1 MSQIPDLNLEVPL
14 EEKIYYYNQAGKIA
28 YEVFEEI
35 TPMVKPGTK
44 IIDICDKAT
53 ALILEKGGKPSFPT
67 TVSIN
72 NIAAYYSSPDDDE
85 TVIPE
90 GSVVKV
96 GLGTHVNGFIA
107 TKADSFSF
115 NDEYASLVEASH
127 QAWKNA
133 MELVRIGTETNMIGV
148 AVEDTIREFNYLPI
162 RELSGNSLDRYQ
174 LFGNKMLPN
183 VRLPFGKA
191 DSVMEV
197 DEAYSFDTYATTG
210 SGSVHTDQ
218 SKTFIYMLKPNRVML
233 RSQGSR
239 EVQSHIF
246 KEYFTMPFS
255 EHWITSNPKFHPAR
269 VRLTL
274 RELRKSNGVV
284 EFSVLSDIKESLVSQ
299 YQNTFLVTES
309 GYSITTLPPF
319 DFEKPESIKEKEE
332 QLEEV
337 IKEVT
342 EAKEKAEESSKDKSK
357 ESNDEE
363 KKTTKKTTK
372 KSSKKTTKKSSKKT
386 TKKSD

>member
-1 MSQIPDLNLEVPL
+1 MSQIPDLNLEVPK
-14 EEKIYYYNQAGKIA
+14 EEKIYYYNLAGKIA
-28 YEVFEEI
+28 FEVFQEI
-35 TPMVKPGTK
+35 TSLVKPGTK
-44 IIDICDKAT
+44 IIEICDKAT
-53 ALILEKGGKPSFPT
+53 ALILEKGGKPAFPT

-72 NIAAYYSSPDDDE
+72 NIAAYYSSPDGDE
-85 TVIPE
+85 SVIPE

-96 GLGTHVNGFIA
+96 DLGVHVNGFIGN
-107 TKADSFSF
+107 KAETFSFS
-115 NDEYASLVEASH
+115 DEHKSLVDASH

-133 MELVRIGTETNMIGV
+133 MELVRVGTETNMIGV
-148 AVEDTIREFNYLPI
+148 AVEDTIREYNYLPI
-162 RELSGNSLDRYQ
+162 RELSGNILDRYQ

-191 DSVMEV
+191 DSVMEL
-197 DEAYSFDTYATTG
+197 DEAYSFETFATTG

-239 EVQSHIF
+239 DVQSHIF
-246 KEYFTMPFS
+246 KEYFTLPFA
-255 EHWITSNPKFHPAR
+255 EHWVTNHPDFHPAR

-284 EFSVLSDIKESLVSQ
+284 EFSVLSDIKESFVSQ
-299 YQNTFLVTES
+299 YQNTFLVTDS
-309 GYSITTLPPF
+309 GYRVTTLPPF

-332 QLEEV
+332 QIEEAV
-337 IKEVT
+337 KQLTDKKDTAEKST
-342 EAKEKAEESSKDKSK
+342 TSEAET
-357 ESNDEE
+357 E

-372 KSSKKTTKKSSKKT
+372 KASKNSST
-386 TKKSD
+386 

>member
-1 MSQIPDLNLEVPL
+1 MIEMSQIPDLNLEVPL

-35 TPMVKPGTK
+35 TPMVKPGAK
-44 IIDICDKAT
+44 VIDICDKAT
-53 ALILEKGGKPSFPT
+53 ALIIEKGARPSFPAS
-67 TVSIN
+67 VSIN

-96 GLGTHVNGFIA
+96 DIGAHVNGFIA
-107 TKADSFSF
+107 NKADTFSF
-115 NDEYASLVEASH
+115 NEEYKSLVEAAH
-127 QAWKNA
+127 QSWKNA
-133 MELVRIGTETNMIGV
+133 MELVRVGTETNMIGV
-148 AVEDTIREFNYLPI
+148 AVEDTIREYNYLPI
-162 RELSGNSLDRYQ
+162 RELSGNLIDRYQ

-191 DSVMEV
+191 DSVMELN
-197 DEAYSFDTYATTG
+197 EAYAFETFATTG

-218 SKTFIYMLKPNRVML
+218 SKTYVYMLKPERVML

-239 EVQSHIF
+239 DVQHYIF
-246 KEYFTMPFS
+246 KEYFTMPFA
-255 EHWITSNPKFHPAR
+255 EHWITSNPQFHPAR

-284 EFSVLSDIKESLVSQ
+284 EFSVLSDIKESFISQ
-299 YQNTFLVTES
+299 YQNSFLVTES
-309 GYSITTLPPF
+309 GYNVLTLPPF

-332 QLEEV
+332 KLEEA

-342 EAKEKAEESSKDKSK
+342 EKKEKVEEAKDSEDK
-357 ESNDEE
+357 EKKTTKTTKKAS

-372 KSSKKTTKKSSKKT
+372 KS
-386 TKKSD
+386 D

>member
-1 MSQIPDLNLEVPL
+1 MSQIPDLNLEVPK
-14 EEKIYYYNQAGKIA
+14 EEKIYYYNLAGKIA
-28 YEVFEEI
+28 FEVFQEI
-35 TPMVKPGTK
+35 TSLVKPGTK
-44 IIDICDKAT
+44 IIEICDKAT
-53 ALILEKGGKPSFPT
+53 ALILEKGGKPAFPT

-72 NIAAYYSSPDDDE
+72 NIAAYYSSPDSDE
-85 TVIPE
+85 SVIPE

-96 GLGTHVNGFIA
+96 DLGVHVNGFIGN
-107 TKADSFSF
+107 KAETFCFS
-115 NDEYASLVEASH
+115 DEHKSLVVASH

-133 MELVRIGTETNMIGV
+133 MELVRVGTETNMIGV
-148 AVEDTIREFNYLPI
+148 AVEDTIREYNYLPI
-162 RELSGNSLDRYQ
+162 RELSGNILDRYQ

-191 DSVMEV
+191 DSVMEL
-197 DEAYSFDTYATTG
+197 DEAYSFETFATTG

-239 EVQSHIF
+239 DVQSHIF
-246 KEYFTMPFS
+246 KEYFTLPFA
-255 EHWITSNPKFHPAR
+255 EHWVTNHPDFHPAR

-284 EFSVLSDIKESLVSQ
+284 EFSVLSDIKESFVSQ
-299 YQNTFLVTES
+299 YQNTFLVTDS
-309 GYSITTLPPF
+309 GYRVTTLPPF

-332 QLEEV
+332 QIEEAV
-337 IKEVT
+337 KQLTDKKDTAEKST
-342 EAKEKAEESSKDKSK
+342 TSEAET
-357 ESNDEE
+357 E

-372 KSSKKTTKKSSKKT
+372 KSSKNSST
-386 TKKSD
+386 

>member
-1 MSQIPDLNLEVPL
+1 MSSIPNLDVEISR
-14 EEKIYYYNQAGKIA
+14 EEKLYYYYLAGKIA
-28 YEVFEEI
+28 YETFEEI
-35 TPMVKPGTK
+35 KPLIKPGAK
-44 IIDICDKAT
+44 VLEICDKAHS
-53 ALILEKGGKPSFPT
+53 LILEKGGKPSFPC

-96 GLGTHVNGFIA
+96 DLGAHVNGFISN
-107 TKADSFSF
+107 KAESFCF
-115 NDEYASLVEASH
+115 NEEYKSLVESSQ

-133 MELVRIGTETNMIGV
+133 MELVRVGTETNMIGV
-148 AVEDTIREFNYLPI
+148 AVEDTIREYNYLPI
-162 RELSGNSLDRYQ
+162 RELSGNLVDRYQ

-197 DEAYSFDTYATTG
+197 DEAYSFETFATTG

-218 SKTFIYMLKPNRVML
+218 SKTYVYMLKPERVML

-239 EVQSHIF
+239 EVQHHIF
-246 KEYFTMPFS
+246 REYFTMPFA
-255 EHWITSNPKFHPAR
+255 EHWITSNPQFHPAR

-284 EFSVLSDIKESLVSQ
+284 EFSVLSDIKESYISQ
-299 YQNTFLVTES
+299 YQNSFLVTDT
-309 GYSITTLPPF
+309 GYKVTTMPPF

-332 QLEEV
+332 KLEEV

-342 EAKEKAEESSKDKSK
+342 EAKEKKETSKSEKSDKPETK
-357 ESNDEE
+357 
-363 KKTTKKTTK
+363 TKKTTK
-372 KSSKKTTKKSSKKT
+372 KSSKKTTKK
-386 TKKSD
+386 KSA